1 VGGSVGA
8 VAIAR
13 YNNDEVLAASIIDLK
28 SYSVEGNVKIEW
40 TALNELNISQY
51 NIERSVDG
59 KNFISI
65 GNIKAQ
71 NNGQQK
77 TEYTFTDFHGANGEN
92 FYRIMSIS
100 NDGEV
105 KYTGIVKV
113 NFVNAFST
121 IVLSPNPVKDI
132 LHIEGLSSSAKTI
145 SVFDGKGK
153 LLQQITTSNDN
164 YTFNTRQFSAGVYF
178 VKVVEA
184 YKATTLKFV
193 KQ

>member
-132 LHIEGLSSSAKTI
+132 LHIE
-145 SVFDGKGK
+145 
-153 LLQQITTSNDN
+153 
-164 YTFNTRQFSAGVYF
+164 RF
-178 VKVVEA
+178 VIFHKNNSRS
-184 YKATTLKFV
+184 
-193 KQ
+193 